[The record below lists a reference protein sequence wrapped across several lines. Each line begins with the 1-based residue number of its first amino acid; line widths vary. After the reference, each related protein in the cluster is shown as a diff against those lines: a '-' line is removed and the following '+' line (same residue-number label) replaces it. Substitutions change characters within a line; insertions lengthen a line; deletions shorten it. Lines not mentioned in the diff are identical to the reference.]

1 VDIIVYETDSVQDIE
16 RRLRCTG
23 LLSPLFVFLPLDFST
38 KEFLEKPRSF
48 PLLDLAEVFKRS
60 EKSPATALPKDYV
73 SFIKEKYSVP
83 LATFLQYWVF
93 YELMFR
99 YHNIPPQ
106 NRNPVLMALKTNLTG
121 EMVRGFTT
129 PLAGSETGQPVN
141 RVVFL
146 SRLTP
151 EWLETAGA
159 HFTQQST
166 KEKEK
171 NAEAIDIGVLMAQQV
186 PVETSPLH
194 EMGKITLLDLCDTTV
209 TTGILFDRLV
219 LNEELC
225 VAGYKSFYKIFTRSP
240 IVKPQSFEDRSP
252 DFYSLSVYS
261 KDGKL
266 SVHVADTE
274 TGIRVQ
280 CVLSNESILRDK
292 ASLFRF
298 LRIEQDAVVGD
309 VSEKSAGL
317 LAEFTID
324 NPSPYPDTLDAP
336 RWAAFQAPLLA
347 NLIMNDRVFSKFFSV
362 NDTDKISR
370 QNHSLY
376 IYFYSPFMTDTPE
389 NIYLTGWNRLS
400 SRFGDLTAILTPL
413 HLKKGDYKIHVKI
426 TRSTSR
432 DVVERFHSILSRLLR
447 FYNSRYEQQ
456 VTLFESAVPGYRPV
470 STPVSVSNVV
480 GETLTDID
488 PVMFPSNVYVRK
500 CQNPSPLIISAEQA
514 AALPEERKLLF
525 PPTPVDGIQPRWY
538 TCPTEPF
545 EKDGKT
551 YRYPGL
557 IKLPRIPHP
566 FHAAPCC
573 YIEPH
578 ADKNRATIQAIMEK
592 KRGVVKPDNIVWMP
606 KTKRLKSDKI
616 INNTGQLGELPPT
629 VARFFSILV
638 PLAEF
643 SRVGVPSEGWDP
655 VLAALEY
662 VYGVREKQKVF
673 RSEKTLRT
681 MLLQENLDI
690 TLQQN
695 YDIGTD
701 GVATILRENEYIDP
715 TRFWKLLE
723 NFYRVSLF
731 ILRREEDQTLRIVRP
746 RFVRSY
752 AWTLVPTRPM
762 VFLYQHFGGSTD
774 SMNNDG
780 FPRCEVIGYV
790 PKGSDQLMLET
801 PFSDKLQHLVQ
812 LAIATFSGDRLN
824 TPVRLPAR
832 HPMTMSLDSQV
843 VDGLGK
849 TRVLLFTEA
858 RYPAVLLHP
867 MAPLKLPVL
876 TQPLF
881 LPTMNNVVEFLT
893 ACRATILEAQHF
905 KKEYVFLHVNVFT
918 PMVLVA
924 RYSVGVLPV
933 EEVQEVEE
941 EPPFLQYLLPDPPS
955 LFSNMN
961 RTQRFAGVLQ
971 DYMLLLLS
979 EYIRIHQGILTTK
992 GIHDIV
998 DSFLQEKI
1006 VYQDDYRE
1014 PEALSPLA
1022 DQNPSLFCEERLRL
1036 PTALREKTPFFLRWY
1051 MSVKPEDL
1059 VRMRNNRVLPSFFQ
1073 NIDDFTPRLYHI
1085 IQKSITPIQTYTNYP
1100 FLHDPLDSLPP
1111 LEKNKVYYY
1120 YNVKETPQ
1128 KHPYILVLSAS
1139 KTDLLR
1145 MANHYLVQGKNLQ
1158 SKGSPIQSYWAKE
1171 GSSWVPTGTDPR
1183 AAIVPRAPDFYGLF
1197 PFQG

>member
-1 VDIIVYETDSVQDIE
+1 
-16 RRLRCTG
+16 
-23 LLSPLFVFLPLDFST
+23 VFLPLDFNT
-38 KEFLEKPRSF
+38 KEFLETPRSF
-48 PLLDLAEVFKRS
+48 PLLDLADIFKRA
-60 EKSPATALPKDYV
+60 EKSPTTVLPKDYV
-73 SFIKEKYSVP
+73 SFIKEKYNVP
-83 LATFLQYWVF
+83 VATLLHYWIF
-93 YELMFR
+93 YEVLFR
-99 YHNIPPQ
+99 YDIPPQ
-106 NRNPVLMALKTNLTG
+106 NRNPVLMALKTNMTS
-121 EMVRGFTT
+121 EMVRGFAT
-129 PLAGSETGQPVN
+129 PLTDPETGHPIN

-151 EWLETAGA
+151 EWLDTTGA
-159 HFTQQST
+159 HFTQEST
-166 KEKEK
+166 REKEK
-171 NAEAIDIGVLMAQQV
+171 NADAVDIGRLMADQV
-186 PVETSPLH
+186 PVETSALH
-194 EMGKITLLDLCDTTV
+194 EIGKITILDISSV
-209 TTGILFDRLV
+209 RSPITTGIVFDRLV

-240 IVKPQSFEDRSP
+240 VLKPQSFEDKSP

-266 SVHVADTE
+266 SLYATDTE

-280 CVLSNESILRDK
+280 CVLSADSILQDK

-298 LRIEQDAVVGD
+298 LRIEEDVVED
-309 VSEKSAGL
+309 VPEKSAGL

-324 NPSPYPDTLDAP
+324 NPSPYPNTPNAP

-347 NLIMNDRVFSKFFSV
+347 NLIMNDRVFSKFFSI

-376 IYFYSPFMTDTPE
+376 IYFYSPFLTETPE

-400 SRFGDLTAILTPL
+400 SRFGDLTAILTPI

-426 TRSTSR
+426 TRSVSR
-432 DVVERFHSILSRLLR
+432 DVVERFHSILSRLMR
-447 FYNSRYEQQ
+447 FYNSRYDQE
-456 VTLFESAVPGYRPV
+456 VALFESAIPGYHPV
-470 STPVSVSNVV
+470 STPVSVSTFI

-488 PVMFPSNVYVRK
+488 PIMFPSNVYVRK

-578 ADKNRATIQAIMEK
+578 ADKNRATIEEIMEK
-592 KRGVVKPDNIVWMP
+592 KRGVVKPDKVVYMP

-616 INNTGQLGELPPT
+616 INNTGQLGDLPPA
-629 VARFFSILV
+629 VARFFSILM
-638 PLAEF
+638 PFAEF

-662 VYGVREKQKVF
+662 IHGVREKQAFF
-673 RSEKTLRT
+673 RSEKTLRA
-681 MLLQENLDI
+681 MLLEENLDI

-701 GVATILRENEYIDP
+701 GAATILRENEYIDP

-731 ILRREEDQTLRIVRP
+731 ILCREQDQTLRIVKP
-746 RFVRSY
+746 RFLRSY

-790 PKGSDQLMLET
+790 PKGSDKLVLET

-812 LAIATFSGDRLN
+812 LAVATFSGDRLN
-824 TPVRLPAR
+824 TPVRLPPR
-832 HPMTMSLDSQV
+832 HPMTASLDSQV

-858 RYPAVLLHP
+858 RYPAVLTRP

-881 LPTMNNVVEFLT
+881 LPTANNVVEFLK

-905 KKEYVFLHVNVFT
+905 KKEYMFLHVNVFT

-924 RYSVGVLPV
+924 RYSEGVLPV

-941 EPPFLQYLLPDPPS
+941 EPPFLQYLLPEPRS
-955 LFSNMN
+955 LFSIMN
-961 RTQRFAGVLQ
+961 GTQRFAGVLQ
-971 DYMLLLLS
+971 DYMLRLLS
-979 EYIRIHQGILTTK
+979 EYLGIHQGILTTK
-992 GIHDIV
+992 GIQEIV
-998 DSFLQEKI
+998 DSFLKEKI
-1006 VYQDDYRE
+1006 VYEDDYRE
-1014 PEALSPLA
+1014 PEVLSPLA
-1022 DQNPSLFCEERLRL
+1022 DQNPTLFRDERLRL
-1036 PTALREKTPFFLRWY
+1036 PSTLREKTPFFLRWY
-1051 MSVKPEDL
+1051 MSIKPEDL
-1059 VRMRNNRVLPSFFQ
+1059 VRMRNSRVLPSFFQ

-1085 IQKSITPIQTYTNYP
+1085 IQKSITPIQGYANYP
-1100 FLHDPLDSLPP
+1100 FLNAPLDSLPP
-1111 LEKNKVYYY
+1111 LERNKVYYY
-1120 YNVKETPQ
+1120 YNIKETPQ
-1128 KHPYILVLSAS
+1128 KHPYILVMATN

-1158 SKGSPIQSYWAKE
+1158 SRGSPIPSYWTKE
-1171 GSSWVPTGTDPR
+1171 GSLWVPTGTHPR
-1183 AAIVPRAPDFYGLF
+1183 AAIFNKAPDAYGLF